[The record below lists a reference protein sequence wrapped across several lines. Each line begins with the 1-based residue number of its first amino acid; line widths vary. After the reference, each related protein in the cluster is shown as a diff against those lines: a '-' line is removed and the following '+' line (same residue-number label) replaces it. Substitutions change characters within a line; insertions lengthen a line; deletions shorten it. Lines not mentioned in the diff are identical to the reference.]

1 MRIPD
6 IWSIH
11 LSPWVIQD
19 GNYGDFAKGQTAEF
33 AVEFW
38 IPEGSEVTQCED
50 PPGAKAVGH
59 EYDAIG
65 RCILQN
71 AEVTLLDIGICVY
84 RQESPCTSSAP
95 FESGQVFRTR
105 ISLGVEPFS
114 WFAAELAN
122 GVVQPMVYTWR
133 IESILRQTAPLI
145 LVGRTLV
152 RDAERLGY
160 EEIDGT
166 NAWEDDGGHAEYVLR
181 CELLPVP
188 AKITSVTAL
197 P

>member
-19 GNYGDFAKGQTAEF
+19 GNYSDFAKGQTAEF

-38 IPEGSEVTQCED
+38 IPDGSEVTECGGT
-50 PPGAKAVGH
+50 PGATAFGH

-84 RQESPCTSSAP
+84 RQESPCTWSAP
-95 FESGQVFRTR
+95 FKSGRAFRAR

-114 WFAAELAN
+114 WFAVELAN

-145 LVGRTLV
+145 LIGRSLV

-160 EEIDGT
+160 EEIDRT
-166 NAWEDDGGHAEYVLR
+166 NAWDDDGGHAEYVLR
-181 CELLPVP
+181 CRLLPVP
-188 AKITSVTAL
+188 AKTSSVTAL